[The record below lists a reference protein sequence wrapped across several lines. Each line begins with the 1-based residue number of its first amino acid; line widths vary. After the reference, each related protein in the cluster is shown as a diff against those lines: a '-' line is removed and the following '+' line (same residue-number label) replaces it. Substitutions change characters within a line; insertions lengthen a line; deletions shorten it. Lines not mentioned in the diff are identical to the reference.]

1 MGKIKLREG
10 QTIPF
15 SNELRRKL
23 AFNIYN
29 VITHC
34 KFRGSGRLG
43 RFIRDTLL
51 PTPNGPTIC
60 HIKYGFNIIV
70 DPVIDK
76 GVERQIYFRSI
87 YEEGT
92 IALMKEILKD
102 GDTFIDVGSN
112 IGLMSLAASQFVGE
126 NGTVYAF
133 EPHPDTFSILQANLL
148 LNSSTNIMHY
158 NIALGMRNG
167 KARIYSNMYFNRGS
181 ASLIKNMQNEQEGKE
196 VAIMS
201 LDDFIIE
208 KGIKNIRM
216 LKVDVEGWE
225 LEVFKGASQ
234 LLSGENAPIVC
245 FEYSKGHALQNGQ
258 LSDLYKFIQS
268 VNDYKLY
275 KLEKGKEIPSK
286 LMRITCTEDLPEHD
300 NLFCF
305 PSEQLENIQRN
316 IFAQNGLLKA
326 ITHNL
331 NFNKS
336 IDRNV

>member
-1 MGKIKLREG
+1 MKKIKLCNG
-10 QTIPF
+10 KTFPF
-15 SNELRRKL
+15 CNELRRKL

-29 VITHC
+29 FITNYR
-34 KFRGSGRLG
+34 FRGSQRLG
-43 RFIRDTLL
+43 EFILDTLL
-51 PTPNGPTIC
+51 PAPKGPTIC

-70 DPVIDK
+70 DPVADK
-76 GVERQIYFRSI
+76 GVERKIYFRSI

-92 IALMKEILKD
+92 IALMKEILRN
-102 GDTFIDVGSN
+102 GDTFIDVGCN
-112 IGLMSLAASQFVGE
+112 IGLMSLAASQFVGH
-126 NGTVYAF
+126 NGAVYAF
-133 EPHPDTFSILQANLL
+133 EPHPDTFSILQDNIE
-148 LNSSTNIMHY
+148 LNNSKNIFSY
-158 NIALGMRNG
+158 NIALGE
-167 KARIYSNMYFNRGS
+167 KEEKVLIYSNMQVNRGS
-181 ASLIKNMQNEQEGKE
+181 ASLIKTSQNQCEVKE